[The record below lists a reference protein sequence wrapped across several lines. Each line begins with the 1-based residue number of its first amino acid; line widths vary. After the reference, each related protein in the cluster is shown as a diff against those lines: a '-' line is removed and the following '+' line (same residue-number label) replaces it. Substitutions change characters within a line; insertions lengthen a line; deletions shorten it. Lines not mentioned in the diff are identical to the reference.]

1 MRKLLKHWIIPATII
16 GFLLGTQIA
25 AVAKAESVIIE
36 ITRDIPEQDV
46 VTITRQ
52 FLDLDDLSMWFA
64 NRVENGECDPYVTR
78 IILYPQGKGRHLHV
92 KQLN

>member
-1 MRKLLKHWIIPATII
+1 MLKKLLKHWVVPACIL
-16 GFLLGTQIA
+16 GFMGGTQIA
-25 AVAKAESVIIE
+25 KAEQVIIE
-36 ITRDIPEQDV
+36 ITRDIPERDV

-64 NRVENGECDPYVTR
+64 NRVEKGECDPYVTR
-78 IILYPQGKGRHLHV
+78 IILYPHGKGRHLHV